1 VDWRLPDI
9 EARRIVMECQD
20 ASTEGVAA
28 PRMKSPD
35 RSQVDPNPKRIDDL
49 IPPNHPARLIWALV
63 QDLDLTLLYAQ
74 IKAVEGHAGRPP
86 IDPRI
91 LVALWLYATVE
102 GVATAR
108 ELYRRCYDCDPYKW
122 LRGGVDVN
130 YHTLADFRT
139 QHPEWL
145 KGQVVNHIATLR
157 AEGLAGLGV
166 LGQDGMRVRA
176 CAGNDSFRRE
186 TTLEQLLDEA
196 EQKWNRLQQEFEQET
211 ELSAREEA
219 AQERAVRERI
229 ERLKQAQE
237 EVQKVAAARE
247 KRKKGDG
254 DLARAS
260 TTDPEARRMKMGD
273 GGTRPAYNVEF
284 STDLNSLVI
293 VGFDVTNAGTD
304 AGQMEPMAQ
313 KIEAEQGPLPENA
326 EGYVDGGFA
335 TRDDLESMTRRG
347 VTVFA
352 PVKAVEKH
360 QQQGKDP
367 YASRRGDSPEVVAWR
382 QRMGTPEARQKYKQ
396 RAKCEWSNAECR
408 NRGLQQ
414 FVVRGLAKVKTVV
427 LWYVLVHNLFRMVA
441 LRAKRALAAT

>member
-1 VDWRLPDI
+1 
-9 EARRIVMECQD
+9 MERQD
-20 ASTEGVAA
+20 ASRETAA
-28 PRMKSPD
+28 PVPRMKLPD

-63 QDLDLTLLYAQ
+63 QELDLTPLYAQ

-91 LVALWLYATVE
+91 LVALWLYATE
-102 GVATAR
+102 DGVATAR
-108 ELYRRCYDCDPYKW
+108 ELYRRCYNCDPYKW

-130 YHTLADFRT
+130 YHTLADLRT

-145 KGQVVNHIATLR
+145 KEQVVANIAAMR
-157 AEGLAGLGV
+157 AEGLASLGV

-176 CAGNDSFRRE
+176 HAGNDSFRRE
-186 TTLEQLLDEA
+186 AKLQQLLEEA
-196 EQKWNRLQQEFEQET
+196 EQKWDRLQQEFEQET
-211 ELSAREEA
+211 KRSAREQA

-237 EVQKVAAARE
+237 EVQKVAKARE

-254 DLARAS
+254 DSARAS

-293 VGFDVTNAGTD
+293 MGFDVTNAGTD

-326 EGYVDGGFA
+326 EGYVDGGFV
-335 TRDDLESMTRRG
+335 TREDLQSMAQRG
-347 VTVFA
+347 VTVYA

-367 YASRRGDSPEVVAWR
+367 YAPRRGDSPEVVEWR
-382 QRMGTPEARQKYKQ
+382 QRMGTEAGRQKYKQ

-408 NRGLQQ
+408 NRGLHQ
-414 FVVRGLAKVKTVV
+414 FVVRGLEKVKTVV
-427 LWYVLVHNLFRMVA
+427 LWYVWVHNLFRMVA
-441 LRAKRALAAT
+441 LRAQRALAAA

>member
-1 VDWRLPDI
+1 
-9 EARRIVMECQD
+9 MEPQD
-20 ASTEGVAA
+20 VGAETVAS

-49 IPPNHPARLIWALV
+49 IPRDHPARLIWELA
-63 QDLDLTLLYAQ
+63 QGLDLTPLYGR

-91 LVALWLYATVE
+91 LVALWLYATQDE
-102 GVATAR
+102 VAEAR
-108 ELYRRCYDCDPYKW
+108 ELNRRCYESDPYKW

-139 QHPEWL
+139 QHFEWL
-145 KGQVVNHIATLR
+145 KAQSVAIVATLR
-157 AEGLAGLGV
+157 AEGLASLDT

-176 CAGNDSFRRE
+176 SAGSDSFRRE
-186 TTLEQLLDEA
+186 ATLERLLEEA
-196 EQKWNRLQQEFEQET
+196 ERKWDHLQQEFEQET
-211 ELSAREEA
+211 KRSAREQA
-219 AQERAVRERI
+219 AQKRAARERV

-237 EVQKVAAARE
+237 EVRKVAEARE

-254 DLARAS
+254 DSARAS
-260 TTDPEARRMKMGD
+260 TSDPEARRMKMGD

-293 VGFDVTNAGTD
+293 MGVEVTNAGND
-304 AGQMEPMAQ
+304 AGQMEAMAEQ
-313 KIEAEQGPLPENA
+313 LEAEQGPLPERA
-326 EGYVDGGFA
+326 EYYVDSDFA
-335 TRDDLESMTRRG
+335 VREDLQSMAQRG

-367 YASRRGDSPEVVAWR
+367 YAPRRGDSPEVVQWR
-382 QRMGTPEARQKYKQ
+382 QRMATEEAREKYKQ
-396 RAKCEWSNAECR
+396 RAKCEWPNAQCR
-408 NRGLQQ
+408 NRGLRQ
-414 FVVRGLAKVKTVV
+414 FVVWGLAKVRAVV
-427 LWYVLVHNLFRMVA
+427 LWYVLVHNLLRMVA
-441 LRAKRALAAT
+441 LRAARASAAA

>member
-1 VDWRLPDI
+1 
-9 EARRIVMECQD
+9 MEGQY
-20 ASTEGVAA
+20 ASTEKAAAA

-49 IPPNHPARLIWALV
+49 IPLDHPARLIWELV
-63 QDLDLTLLYAQ
+63 QGLDLAPLYGQ

-91 LVALWLYATVE
+91 LVALWLYATEE
-102 GVATAR
+102 GVAKAR

-130 YHTLADFRT
+130 YHTLSDFRV

-145 KGQVVNHIATLR
+145 RKQVITNIVAIR
-157 AEGLAGLGV
+157 AEGLASLDV

-176 CAGNDSFRRE
+176 CAGNDSFQRAAM
-186 TTLEQLLDEA
+186 LQQLLEEA
-196 EQKWNRLQQEFEQET
+196 EQKWDRLQREFEQET
-211 ELSAREEA
+211 ELSAREQA
-219 AQERAVRERI
+219 AREQAARERAVRERI
-229 ERLKQAQE
+229 ERLKQAQKE
-237 EVQKVAAARE
+237 LQKVAEARE
-247 KRKKGDG
+247 KRKRGDG
-254 DLARAS
+254 DSARAS
-260 TTDPEARRMKMGD
+260 TTEPEARRMKMGD

-293 VGFDVTNAGTD
+293 MGADVTNAGTD
-304 AGQMEPMAQ
+304 SGQMEPMAQ
-313 KIEAEQGPLPENA
+313 KLEVEQGPLPENA
-326 EGYVDGGFA
+326 EYYVDGGFA
-335 TRDDLESMTRRG
+335 TREDLQTMAQRG
-347 VTVFA
+347 VIVFS

-367 YASRRGDSPEVVAWR
+367 YAPRRGDSPEVVEWR
-382 QRMGTPEARQKYKQ
+382 QRMGTEGGQQKYKQ

-408 NRGLQQ
+408 NRGLYQ
-414 FVVRGLAKVKTVV
+414 FVVRGLEKVKTIV

-441 LRAKRALAAT
+441 LRAQRALAAT